1 MNDKNNRRQYQ
12 RHAQDPPELGY
23 LLTEDPGY
31 KPGTTMIDP
40 SRTLYVDVLNK
51 CRGGAAFRTPRPIE
65 PETTVSLLTYS
76 DTEKLWYVSR
86 GEVKWVEKASD
97 PFNNFVAGLEI
108 SKQEKTSEKIS
119 PVVECP
125 ELPDPSDFRFFNQT
139 DLFGAIPREA
149 LSSLLNS
156 LTYREIKSGER
167 FIKQGDPGDIFYIV
181 QDGACVAYVEKDQKT
196 HTVGRM
202 GKGDVVGEMAMLTGE
217 PRSAHVEAETDM
229 KIWGLSRRQFDII
242 AEENPD
248 LRSFLTKLVA
258 DRFSG
263 RKLTAERAIG
273 KYIITDIIGR
283 GGYSIVYKGVH
294 SGLNMPVAIKMMRH
308 NLAMDP
314 QFLRNFRAEA
324 KTIANLNHENIIKV
338 YDIEELYRTVF
349 IVMELVEGETIKE
362 LIQREKAIPYPQI
375 VSVLIQV
382 CQALAYA
389 HREGI
394 IHRDVKPANM
404 FIKGGDSVKLLDFGL
419 SCTTGSGNLGFS
431 GTVGFMSPEE
441 IEGETVDQRSDIYAL
456 GITTYEMLT
465 GQRPFPEDDFLALL
479 DRHLDEDIPDPALIR
494 TDIPEALRQFVLKA
508 CARKCDQRYQT
519 VDEALDILLPLAGEI
534 GLTPGRPTR
543 NKRSL
548 TTLHLIYEDEQR
560 LALKQLLE
568 DFSAKALKIGVE
580 FKAAEFPEI

>member
-1 MNDKNNRRQYQ
+1 MDDENNRRKCKRQ
-12 RHAQDPPELGY
+12 ALDPPELGY
-23 LLTEDPGY
+23 LLTESPGY
-31 KPGTTMIDP
+31 KQGTTIIDP
-40 SRTLYVDVLNK
+40 PLTLYVDVLNK
-51 CRGGAAFRTPRPIE
+51 SQVGAALKMPRPIE
-65 PETTVSLLTYS
+65 PETAVSLLTYN
-76 DTEKLWYVSR
+76 DDEKLWYVSQ
-86 GEVKWVEKASD
+86 GDVKWVEKASD
-97 PFNNFVAGLEI
+97 PFNNFLVGLEI
-108 SKQEKTSEKIS
+108 SKQEKTSGKIS
-119 PVVECP
+119 PAVECP
-125 ELPDPSDFRFFNQT
+125 GLPDPSDFQFFNQT
-139 DLFGAIPREA
+139 DLFGSIPREA

-156 LTYREIKSGER
+156 LTYREIKSGDR

-229 KIWGLSRRQFDII
+229 KIWGLSRRQFDVI
-242 AEENPD
+242 AGENPD

-314 QFLRNFRAEA
+314 EFLSNFQTEA
-324 KTIANLNHENIIKV
+324 KIIANLNHENIIKV

-349 IVMELVEGETIKE
+349 IIMELVEGETIKE
-362 LIQREKAIPYPQI
+362 LIQREKTIPYPLI
-375 VSVLIQV
+375 VNVLIQV
-382 CQALAYA
+382 CQALTYA

-431 GTVGFMSPEE
+431 GTVAFMSPEE

-465 GQRPFPEDDFLALL
+465 GQRPFPEDDFMALL
-479 DRHLDEDIPDPALIR
+479 NMHLDEDIPDPALIR
-494 TDIPEALRQFVLKA
+494 PDIPHALRQFVLKA
-508 CARKCDQRYQT
+508 SARKCDQRYQT
-519 VDEALDILLPLAGEI
+519 VDQVLDILLPLAGEM
-534 GLTPGRPTR
+534 GLTPNLPSK
-543 NKRSL
+543 NKRGM

-568 DFSAKALKIGVE
+568 DFNAKARKIGVE
-580 FKAAEFPEI
+580 LKAAEFPEI